1 MGRGFCRY
9 FDSDQKRGER
19 GRKKEPVSMVVTG
32 SKRAKQRCFL
42 FFRIHDLWTLGA
54 RHQWRKQPEDSG
66 ELEGAWKTRPW
77 SCWERVRRRVGR
89 GELQFSCFVVDQ
101 NYWGSLSKM

>member
-42 FFRIHDLWTLGA
+42 FFRIHDLWT
-54 RHQWRKQPEDSG
+54 
-66 ELEGAWKTRPW
+66 
-77 SCWERVRRRVGR
+77 
-89 GELQFSCFVVDQ
+89 
-101 NYWGSLSKM
+101 